1 MSVEALG
8 EAVLSLAGAIESR
21 LGPPASDP
29 SLDAVPPGAEPLV
42 HQLVYSMMLWESSRA
57 LAAECVGCLLDPV
70 VDLNELRVCEPEEVC
85 SLLPKAC
92 PLRAER
98 SVRLIAALNAVFD
111 NEHALSLERLNAL
124 PKREA
129 RQYLDSV
136 EALPHFVASRIVLV
150 SLGGHAFPAD
160 ARVRAVLDEAGVA
173 HGAGDDHDLACRLE
187 RAVRAPDLARV
198 YALLEAEAEA
208 NPPPTRPRRRR
219 PARARASTPPSEPDA
234 GEGDAE

>member
-1 MSVEALG
+1 MLT
-8 EAVLSLAGAIESR
+8 LAGAIESR
-21 LGPPASDP
+21 LGPPPGDP
-29 SLDAVPPGAEPLV
+29 SLEAVPPHADPLV
-42 HQLVYSMMLWESSRA
+42 HQLVYSMMLWESSHA
-57 LAAECVGCLLDPV
+57 LAAECVGRLLDPV
-70 VDLNELRVCEPEEVC
+70 VDLNELRVCEPEEIC

-98 SVRLIAALNAVFD
+98 SVRLVDALNAVFSS
-111 NEHALSLERLNAL
+111 EHALSLDALNAL

-129 RQYLDSV
+129 RQRLDAI
-136 EALPHFVASRIVLV
+136 EALPQFVAARIVLV

-160 ARVRAVLDEAGVA
+160 ARMRAVLDAAGVSHEA
-173 HGAGDDHDLACRLE
+173 TDDRDLACRME

-208 NPPPTRPRRRR
+208 NPPPARPRRRR
-219 PARARASTPPSEPDA
+219 PVRARAATTPPEPDA